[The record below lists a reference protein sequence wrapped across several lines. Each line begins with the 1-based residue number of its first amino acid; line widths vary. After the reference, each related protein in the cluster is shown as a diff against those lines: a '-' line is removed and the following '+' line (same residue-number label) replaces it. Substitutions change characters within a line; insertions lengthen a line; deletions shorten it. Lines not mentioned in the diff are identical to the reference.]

1 MQFSIQVLPLIGS
14 RRIIVL
20 LVEELEL
27 KNISIAKLVKPV
39 LDLYIEMYQSILES
53 EKLGAT
59 SSKIQFS

>member
-27 KNISIAKLVKPV
+27 KNISIAKLVKPA
-39 LDLYIEMYQSILES
+39 LGLYIEMYQSILES

-59 SSKIQFS
+59 SSKIQFF